1 MKRNADAEMGY
12 ASRMRISAAFLLALL
27 ALAQPAFAQT
37 PAPAKANPN
46 PPVSAPPPNV
56 TLPRKEPATPPPD
69 LTVPEYPPDKS
80 TKGRWG
86 PIDQYNRNT
95 KCYIAGKY
103 VPAPPMCPN

>member
-1 MKRNADAEMGY
+1 MQQMLRWWTL
-12 ASRMRISAAFLLALL
+12 AALVLALM
-27 ALAQPAFAQT
+27 ALEQPAFAQT
-37 PAPAKANPN
+37 PAPAKTTN

-56 TLPRKEPATPPPD
+56 MLPKKEPASPPPD
-69 LTVPEYPPDKS
+69 LTVPEAPPEKGP
-80 TKGRWG
+80 KGRWG